1 MNGLKGVVDII
12 KKPKILVII
21 GLCGILLIAV
31 SGMFSQKSAKKEDT
45 APTTTSINAQQYKA
59 DLEEQLKKA
68 VCNATGGRA
77 SVLVTLDSEV
87 EYVYASQGKSQSSE
101 QQNGGVDS
109 KVQKGQGCENS
120 YVIVK
125 DGDGN
130 EMPLIVTAVMPNVKG
145 VVVNCD
151 GGDDEAVKAQ
161 VSSIITTALSI
172 GEEQVCVS
180 GYHDN

>member
-1 MNGLKGVVDII
+1 MNGIKGVLDII

-31 SGMFSQKSAKKEDT
+31 SGMFSQKSDKKEST
-45 APTTTSINAQQYKA
+45 EPTTTKITAQQYKA
-59 DLEEQLKKA
+59 DLQEQLKNA

-77 SVLVTLDSEV
+77 SVLITLDSDV

-109 KVQKGQGCENS
+109 KIQKGQGSENS

-130 EMPLIVTAVMPNVKG
+130 EMPLVITAVMPNVKG

-151 GGDDEAVKAQ
+151 GGDDETVKEQ
-161 VSSIITTALSI
+161 VTSIVTTALSI
-172 GEEQVCVS
+172 SEEQVCVS
-180 GYHDN
+180 GYRDN